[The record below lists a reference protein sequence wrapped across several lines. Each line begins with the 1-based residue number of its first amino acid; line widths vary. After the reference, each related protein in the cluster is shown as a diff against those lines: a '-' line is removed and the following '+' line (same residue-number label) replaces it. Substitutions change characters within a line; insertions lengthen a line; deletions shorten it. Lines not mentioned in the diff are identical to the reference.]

1 MGHKCEGPAHG
12 RGEGRRCPARS
23 STSCDRGN
31 EAPTGAAKP
40 VTRAHEARTIGFG
53 TVTEGPQEPSGASA
67 GNPPPL
73 TVAASLV
80 GVQALVLLVLAVLET
95 LNLVDER
102 RSMGLSVTVFFAAY
116 GAVLVAAAWGLSRR
130 ATWARG
136 PVLITQLILLG
147 VAWNVREHVAVAIA
161 LALCAGVVLAGMLH
175 PDTLAALDRDP
186 TAADDE

>member
-1 MGHKCEGPAHG
+1 MPGPVEHVL
-12 RGEGRRCPARS
+12 RP
-23 STSCDRGN
+23 GN
-31 EAPTGAAKP
+31 EVATGASKP
-40 VTRAHEARTIGFG
+40 VTRGHEALTIGFG
-53 TVTEGPQEPSGASA
+53 TVTEGPQEPSAASA

-95 LNLVDER
+95 VNLVDER

-116 GAVLVAAAWGLSRR
+116 GVVLVAAAWGLSRR

-147 VAWNVREHVAVAIA
+147 VAWNVREHVGVAIA
-161 LALCAGVVLAGMLH
+161 LALCAGIVLAGMLH

-186 TAADDE
+186 TAGDDE